1 MAIAN
6 ALRSGPRVQRQ
17 SDIAYRSLR
26 DALIRCQFPP
36 GEEIS
41 EAALAERLALGKV
54 AVREALVRL
63 SQEGLVQPIP
73 RVGYRVTA
81 VTFKD
86 ILDIFE
92 MRAII
97 EPAAARLACGKVS
110 EAVLREADDAWRR
123 AHDSAEGCAQAGGL
137 ESNKAFHLA
146 IARATGNERL
156 INMLARVLDETDR
169 LIYLGLP
176 IAFERAEVQE
186 GHGPII
192 EALVRGAE
200 EEAMRAAARH
210 VDIARAIVVDAVV
223 STPSVLDVEIPLQRP
238 ALERHS

>member
-1 MAIAN
+1 MAIVN
-6 ALRSGPRVQRQ
+6 TLRGGTRAQRQ
-17 SDIAYRSLR
+17 SDIAYQSLR
-26 DALIRCQFPP
+26 DALIRCRLPP

-41 EAALAERLALGKV
+41 ESGLVEQLALGKA
-54 AVREALVRL
+54 AVRVALVRL

-73 RVGYRVTA
+73 RVGYRVAA

-86 ILDIFE
+86 ILELFDL
-92 MRAII
+92 RAII
-97 EPAAARLACGKVS
+97 EPATARLACGKVS
-110 EAVLREADDAWRR
+110 EALLREADDAWRQ
-123 AHDSAEGCAQAGGL
+123 AHRCAEGCAEAGGL

-156 INMLARVLDETDR
+156 VSMLARVLDETDR

-186 GHGPII
+186 GHEPVI
-192 EALVRGAE
+192 EALVRGTE
-200 EEAMRAAARH
+200 EEAARAVARH
-210 VDIARAIVVDAVV
+210 VDIARTIVVDAVV

-238 ALERHS
+238 LSGRHS